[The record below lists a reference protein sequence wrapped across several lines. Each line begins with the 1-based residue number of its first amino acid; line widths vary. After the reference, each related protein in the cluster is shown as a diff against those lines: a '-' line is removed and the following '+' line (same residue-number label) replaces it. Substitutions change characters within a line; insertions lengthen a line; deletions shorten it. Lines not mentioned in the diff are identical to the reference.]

1 MAEVDLERLAG
12 LSQEEL
18 VSKALTALTHGHSYL
33 AMVCLQQAA
42 AYGHSPVIDSHLAY
56 CLALNQQEFAEA
68 RRLGELALHAEPNN
82 PLFCLNLGRVC
93 LLAGEKLE
101 AIRIFRQGLA
111 FSRDQM
117 LIDELNRLGTRKPPV
132 FPSLHRDH
140 PLNKWVGILL
150 ARLGL
155 R

>member
-1 MAEVDLERLAG
+1 MAEVELERLAG

-42 AYGHSPVIDSHLAY
+42 ACGHSPVIDSHLAY
-56 CLALNQQEFAEA
+56 CLALNQQEFTEA
-68 RRLGELALHAEPNN
+68 RRLGEQALNAEPNN

-93 LLAGEKLE
+93 LLAGEKQE

-117 LIDELNRLGTRKPPV
+117 LIAELNRLGTRKPTV